1 MWSCKEDHCGW
12 RFAALV
18 GSQTIVGRGDA
29 EDEHSSD
36 PSSNESPSLLQV
48 HSALNR
54 KGSEKGGS
62 FAQAAAVKLP
72 PPGNG
77 KRMRFDEL
85 VEAQENHGISKT
97 IVDYTIQNEHL
108 TNSMRGNFFAK
119 SLCRPLKAA
128 TYQERRVWLETREWD
143 DYANDKEANFL

>member
-1 MWSCKEDHCGW
+1 MFVKEPPETGDGVDVTWTDHENGRPVLRHVWHVQRVPADLTRAFLLHAVGLAEVCARVTCVVLQGGSLW
-12 RFAALV
+12 VDTKSRFAALV
-18 GSQTIVGRGDA
+18 GSHTIVGRGDA
-29 EDEHSSD
+29 EDERSSD

-77 KRMRFDEL
+77 KKDAF
-85 VEAQENHGISKT
+85 
-97 IVDYTIQNEHL
+97 
-108 TNSMRGNFFAK
+108 
-119 SLCRPLKAA
+119 
-128 TYQERRVWLETREWD
+128 
-143 DYANDKEANFL
+143 